1 MLLRPSPGSRRLAAH
16 CATLRHEHSTL
27 APCSQRSRHG
37 LSTSEL
43 AVTTERR
50 PALTAAC
57 ARRTERTAGR
67 DEETASGR
75 TNKLF
80 DKIVISGPLDT
91 PSLGAVGPMCFP
103 HSQHYHRHHPTQHG
117 RTPLL

>member
-16 CATLRHEHSTL
+16 CATLRPEPSTL
-27 APCSQRSRHG
+27 APCSPRSRHG
-37 LSTSEL
+37 LSTAEL

-67 DEETASGR
+67 GEETASRR
-75 TNKLF
+75 TKTPAERR
-80 DKIVISGPLDT
+80 VIIGPGSN
-91 PSLGAVGPMCFP
+91 PPNGAGVTDRLRP
-103 HSQHYHRHHPTQHG
+103 
-117 RTPLL
+117 